1 MKVFLTS
8 AVVAIALGVVAVYA
22 LNTVQK
28 PVDTAFKAPAS
39 VRL

>member
-8 AVVAIALGVVAVYA
+8 AAAAVVLAVISVYA
-22 LNTVQK
+22 LNTFQK
-28 PVDTAFKAPAS
+28 PAEMGFKAPAS